1 MADKSNKNPLEEL
14 FTDSSNHI
22 NPSELLAILKPF
34 IGINRQNN
42 KVIFTPEGLLLKP
55 NKKIILFLLSKKVLC
70 LLGTVPSESV
80 APRDIKNEF
89 SKNIPAGTVDVT
101 IKRLSDTGLIKGEQA
116 KYYIPDFNF
125 PKIKEMF
132 TSKSEE

>member
-1 MADKSNKNPLEEL
+1 MADKPNKNPLEEL

-22 NPSELLAILKPF
+22 DPNELLALLKPF

-42 KVIFTPEGLLLKP
+42 KVIFTPEGLILKP
-55 NKKIILFLLSKKVLC
+55 NKKIILFLLSRKVLY
-70 LLGTVPSESV
+70 LLGALSSEAL
-80 APRDIKNEF
+80 APRDIKSEF
-89 SKNIPAGTVDVT
+89 SKNIPAGTIDVT
-101 IKRLSDTGLIKGEQA
+101 IKRLSDTGLIKGDQG

-132 TSKSEE
+132 ITKPE

>member
-1 MADKSNKNPLEEL
+1 MVDKKNKNPLEEL

-22 NPSELLAILKPF
+22 EPTQLLALLKPF
-34 IGINRQNN
+34 IGISRQNN

-55 NKKIILFLLSKKVLC
+55 NKKIILFLLSRKALY
-70 LLGTVPSESV
+70 LLGALPSESV
-80 APRDIKNEF
+80 VPRDIKGEF
-89 SKNIPAGTVDVT
+89 TKNIPGGTVDVT
-101 IKRLSDTGLIKGEQA
+101 IKRLSDSGIIKGEQG

-132 TSKSEE
+132 NNKSE